1 MLAGIEDALG
11 AKLTAL
17 RNERGLTLQ
26 QLADKSELSPSFLSQ
41 LERDKVNVSVAN
53 LKKIASAL
61 EISIAGLFAANN
73 THEAKG
79 LVTRAD
85 ERRRLALAEAGWQIE
100 SILPEDA
107 ARMEAFL
114 VRVAPGRKD
123 NTAYPHQGEEF
134 SLVLKGS
141 IRYVIGDESYQLA
154 AGDTVYHKSNIPHL
168 WQNVGEEEALV
179 LTVATPPAF

>member
-1 MLAGIEDALG
+1 LGEVTESVG
-11 AKLTAL
+11 AKLTVL
-17 RNERGLTLQ
+17 RSERGLTLQ
-26 QLADKSELSPSFLSQ
+26 QLADRCELSISFLSQ

-61 EISIAGLFAANN
+61 EISMASFFDANN
-73 THEAKG
+73 AHEAKG
-79 LVTRAD
+79 LVTRKE
-85 ERRRLALAEAGWQIE
+85 ERRKLSLAGAGWQIE
-100 SILPEDA
+100 SILPENA

-114 VRVAPGRKD
+114 VRVAPGCKD

-141 IRYVIGDESYQLA
+141 IRYVIGEESYLLT
-154 AGDTVYHKSNIPHL
+154 AGDTVYHKSNIPHQ
-168 WQNVGEEEALV
+168 WQNVGEEETLV